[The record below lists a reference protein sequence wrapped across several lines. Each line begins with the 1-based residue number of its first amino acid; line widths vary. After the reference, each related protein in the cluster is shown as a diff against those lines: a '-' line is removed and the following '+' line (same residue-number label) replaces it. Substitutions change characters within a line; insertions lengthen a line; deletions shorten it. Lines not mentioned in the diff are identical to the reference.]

1 MNVKDRHA
9 YLIIAHEKEELL
21 RELIRQLDH
30 VDNDNFP
37 INVIAN
43 IFADKLMNM

>member
-1 MNVKDRHA
+1 MTMDKETYRLVKENN
-9 YLIIAHEKEELL
+9 ILL
-21 RELIRQLDH
+21 KLLLYKLDH

-43 IFADKLMNM
+43 IFADKLMNR